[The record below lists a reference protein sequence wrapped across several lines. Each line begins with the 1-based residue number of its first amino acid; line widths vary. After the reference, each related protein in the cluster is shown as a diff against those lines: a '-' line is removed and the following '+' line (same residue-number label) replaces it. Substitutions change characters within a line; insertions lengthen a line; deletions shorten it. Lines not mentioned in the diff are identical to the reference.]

1 MQNSDGVVFSYFLYC
16 RRNAMKSYN
25 AILIGNGIMGA
36 RHRARFEACGVR
48 FVQVVD
54 VGDSVC
60 DDAVDFAVVASPA
73 TTHYAYAKHFLER
86 GVPVFVEKPL
96 ATSAEEAQELVN
108 LSLRNGV
115 KLFVAQSECYNPLF
129 LNFRKHFL
137 SELNK
142 LCVAR
147 KSPPTGDV
155 ATPLVHLEFRREH
168 RPSNRCLDVGVSLDL
183 MVHDFSLFLTMF
195 PYRDIRVENMN
206 ESLDGNYAQA
216 KLKVVSGPFAG
227 VSADF
232 VVDRES
238 ATDLR
243 NITVNFPRNGELPS
257 SSYTVSLAHYTPE
270 GEIAH
275 IPDSLDNEHKFFL
288 KLLAGACGHWGR
300 RAAQNAADCV
310 KLAVSYER

>member
-1 MQNSDGVVFSYFLYC
+1 
-16 RRNAMKSYN
+16 MKSYN
-25 AILIGNGIMGA
+25 AILIGNGTMGA

-48 FVQVVD
+48 FVQIVD

-73 TTHYAYAKHFLER
+73 TTHYAYAKYFLER
-86 GVPVFVEKPL
+86 GIPVFVEKPL

-115 KLFVAQSECYNPLF
+115 TLFVAQSECYNPIF

-137 SELNK
+137 AELRS
-142 LCVAR
+142 LSRA
-147 KSPPTGDV
+147 
-155 ATPLVHLEFRREH
+155 HLEFRREH

-195 PYRDIRVENMN
+195 PYRDIHI
-206 ESLDGNYAQA
+206 ESIEESPNGNRARAQ
-216 KLKVVSGPFAG
+216 LKVVSGPFAG

-257 SSYTVSLAHYTPE
+257 SSYTVSLARYTPE

-310 KLAVSYER
+310 RLAVSYEARGSRFEVRAVINESLRD

>member
-1 MQNSDGVVFSYFLYC
+1 MHNSDGASFFHFLYC
-16 RRNAMKSYN
+16 QRNAMKSYN
-25 AILIGNGIMGA
+25 AILIGNGTMGA

-48 FVQVVD
+48 FVQIVD
-54 VGDSVC
+54 VGDTVKNC
-60 DDAVDFAVVASPA
+60 DVDFAVIASPA
-73 TTHYAYAKHFLER
+73 STHYAYAKFFLER
-86 GVPVFVEKPL
+86 QTPVFVEKPL

-108 LSLRNGV
+108 FALRNGV
-115 KLFVAQSECYNPLF
+115 TLFVAQSECYNPIF

-137 SELNK
+137 AELRS
-142 LCVAR
+142 LSGA
-147 KSPPTGDV
+147 
-155 ATPLVHLEFRREH
+155 HLEFRREH

-195 PYRDIRVENMN
+195 PYRDIRVESIE
-206 ESLDGNYAQA
+206 ESPNGNRARAQ
-216 KLKVVSGPFAG
+216 LKVVSGPFAG

-257 SSYTVSLAHYTPE
+257 SSYTVSLARYTPE

>member
-1 MQNSDGVVFSYFLYC
+1 
-16 RRNAMKSYN
+16 MKSYN
-25 AILIGNGIMGA
+25 AILIGNGTMGA

-48 FVQVVD
+48 FVQIVD

-73 TTHYAYAKHFLER
+73 TTHYAYAKYFLER
-86 GVPVFVEKPL
+86 GIPVFVEKPL

-115 KLFVAQSECYNPLF
+115 TLFVAQSECYNPIF

-137 SELNK
+137 AELRS
-142 LCVAR
+142 LSRA
-147 KSPPTGDV
+147 
-155 ATPLVHLEFRREH
+155 HLEFRREH

-195 PYRDIRVENMN
+195 PYRDILI
-206 ESLDGNYAQA
+206 ESIEESPNGNRARAQ
-216 KLKVVSGPFAG
+216 LKVVSGPFAG

-257 SSYTVSLAHYTPE
+257 SSYTVSLARYTPE

-288 KLLAGACGHWGR
+288 KLLAGVCGHWGR

-310 KLAVSYER
+310 RLAVSDEAITSLVY

>member
-1 MQNSDGVVFSYFLYC
+1 
-16 RRNAMKSYN
+16 
-25 AILIGNGIMGA
+25 MGA

-48 FVQVVD
+48 FVQIVD

-73 TTHYAYAKHFLER
+73 TTHYAYAKYFLER
-86 GVPVFVEKPL
+86 GIPVFVEKPL

-115 KLFVAQSECYNPLF
+115 TLFVAQSECYNPIF

-137 SELNK
+137 AELRS
-142 LCVAR
+142 LSRA
-147 KSPPTGDV
+147 
-155 ATPLVHLEFRREH
+155 HLEFRREH

-195 PYRDIRVENMN
+195 PYRDIHI
-206 ESLDGNYAQA
+206 ESIEESPNGNRARAQ
-216 KLKVVSGPFAG
+216 LKVVSGPFAG
-227 VSADF
+227 VLADF

-257 SSYTVSLAHYTPE
+257 SSYTVSLARYTPE

-310 KLAVSYER
+310 RLAVSDEARGSRLEVRAVSNEQ

>member
-1 MQNSDGVVFSYFLYC
+1 
-16 RRNAMKSYN
+16 MKSYN
-25 AILIGNGIMGA
+25 AILIGNGTMGA

-48 FVQVVD
+48 FVQIVD

-73 TTHYAYAKHFLER
+73 TTHYAYAKYFLER
-86 GVPVFVEKPL
+86 GIPVFVEKPL

-115 KLFVAQSECYNPLF
+115 TLFVAQSECYNPIF

-137 SELNK
+137 AELRS
-142 LCVAR
+142 LSRA
-147 KSPPTGDV
+147 
-155 ATPLVHLEFRREH
+155 HLEFRREH

-195 PYRDIRVENMN
+195 PYRDIHI
-206 ESLDGNYAQA
+206 ESIEESPNGNRARAQ
-216 KLKVVSGPFAG
+216 LKVVSGPFAG

-257 SSYTVSLAHYTPE
+257 SSYTVSLARYTPE

-310 KLAVSYER
+310 KLAVSDEARGSSSEQ

>member
-1 MQNSDGVVFSYFLYC
+1 
-16 RRNAMKSYN
+16 MKSYN
-25 AILIGNGIMGA
+25 AILIGNGTMGA

-48 FVQVVD
+48 FVQIVD

-73 TTHYAYAKHFLER
+73 TTHYAYAKYFLER
-86 GVPVFVEKPL
+86 GIPVFVEKPL

-115 KLFVAQSECYNPLF
+115 TLFVAQSECYNPIF

-137 SELNK
+137 AELRS
-142 LCVAR
+142 LSRA
-147 KSPPTGDV
+147 
-155 ATPLVHLEFRREH
+155 HLEFRREH

-195 PYRDIRVENMN
+195 PYRDIHI
-206 ESLDGNYAQA
+206 ESIEESPNGNRARAQ
-216 KLKVVSGPFAG
+216 LKVVSGPFAG

-257 SSYTVSLAHYTPE
+257 SSYTVSLARYTPE

-310 KLAVSYER
+310 KLAVNSEQ

>member
-1 MQNSDGVVFSYFLYC
+1 
-16 RRNAMKSYN
+16 
-25 AILIGNGIMGA
+25 MGA

-48 FVQVVD
+48 FVQIVD

-108 LSLRNGV
+108 FALRNGV
-115 KLFVAQSECYNPLF
+115 TLFVAQSECYNPIF

-137 SELNK
+137 AELRS
-142 LCVAR
+142 LSRA
-147 KSPPTGDV
+147 
-155 ATPLVHLEFRREH
+155 HLEFRREH

-195 PYRDIRVENMN
+195 PYRDIHI
-206 ESLDGNYAQA
+206 ESIEESPNGNRARAQ
-216 KLKVVSGPFAG
+216 LKVVSGPFAG

-238 ATDLR
+238 STDLR

-257 SSYTVSLAHYTPE
+257 SSYTVSLAHYTLE

-310 KLAVSYER
+310 RLAVSDEASTSLVYFIPSP

>member
-1 MQNSDGVVFSYFLYC
+1 
-16 RRNAMKSYN
+16 
-25 AILIGNGIMGA
+25 MGA

-48 FVQVVD
+48 FVQIVD

-73 TTHYAYAKHFLER
+73 TTHYAYAKYFLER
-86 GVPVFVEKPL
+86 GIPVFVEKPL

-115 KLFVAQSECYNPLF
+115 TLFVAQSECYNPIF

-137 SELNK
+137 AELRS
-142 LCVAR
+142 LSRA
-147 KSPPTGDV
+147 
-155 ATPLVHLEFRREH
+155 HLEFRREH

-195 PYRDIRVENMN
+195 PYRDIHI
-206 ESLDGNYAQA
+206 ESIEESPNGNRARAQ
-216 KLKVVSGPFAG
+216 LKVVSGPFAG

-257 SSYTVSLAHYTPE
+257 SNYTVSLARYTPE

-310 KLAVSYER
+310 KLAVSDEARGSRFEQ

>member
-1 MQNSDGVVFSYFLYC
+1 
-16 RRNAMKSYN
+16 
-25 AILIGNGIMGA
+25 MGT

-48 FVQVVD
+48 FVQIVD
-54 VGDSVC
+54 VGDTIKNC
-60 DDAVDFAVVASPA
+60 DVDFAVIASPA
-73 TTHYAYAKHFLER
+73 STHYAYAKFFIER
-86 GVPVFVEKPL
+86 QTPVFVEKPL

-115 KLFVAQSECYNPLF
+115 TLFVAQSECYNPIF

-137 SELNK
+137 AELRS
-142 LCVAR
+142 LSRA
-147 KSPPTGDV
+147 
-155 ATPLVHLEFRREH
+155 HLEFRREH

-195 PYRDIRVENMN
+195 PYRDIHI
-206 ESLDGNYAQA
+206 ESIEESPNGNRARAQ
-216 KLKVVSGPFAG
+216 LKVVSGPFVG

-257 SSYTVSLAHYTPE
+257 SSYTVSLAHYTLE

-310 KLAVSYER
+310 KLAVSNESLRD